1 MRIFAL
7 LLALSFLA
15 GCASKPPYYISP
27 APVTI
32 PKTATF
38 WVDTFDVKVV
48 GQGRIFMSDAKVREQ
63 LGVDLVDRLLKA
75 KRYASSKQ
83 TADYLLDVD
92 IVYVRHILD
101 SKGGI
106 TSLVVDDN
114 TILQSIDFGY
124 KVKVKKADAEVL
136 HFAQDRDG
144 LVPNNWGGQ
153 VQQWKTIGGVLTNEG
168 NANIERHFTG
178 GLSNYIVHDLRA
190 IPSR

>member
-38 WVDTFDVKVV
+38 WVDTFDVNVV

-75 KRYASSKQ
+75 KRYASSKDK
-83 TADYLLDVD
+83 ADYLLDVNVIYTRRIQD
-92 IVYVRHILD
+92 TQ
-101 SKGGI
+101 GGFMTAI
-106 TSLVVDDN
+106 VDDK
-114 TILQSIDFGY
+114 TILASVDFNY
-124 KVKVKKADAEVL
+124 QVKVKKAGAEVL
-136 HFAQDRDG
+136 HFSQVRQG
-144 LVPNNWGGQ
+144 LMPGGYKGDWQ
-153 VQQWKTIGGVLTNEG
+153 NMKTMAGVLTNSG
-168 NANIERHFTG
+168 NSSVETFYTG
-178 GLSNYIVHDLRA
+178 LLSRFIVDDLRD